1 MSGTNSNSYVIKAGT
16 GGSEVDILGQLDGTM
31 TLNGAPVETTNKAS
45 GGYIEYLDAFT
56 AGKQVQFAGNF
67 NILNEAGQNTIKEDA
82 ESGVQADYTIE
93 SGSGGESWTGKFV
106 VSGRSDGAPLNGVA
120 TMAVTF
126 MSSGPYTY
134 TPPTVTP

>member
-1 MSGTNSNSYVIKAGT
+1 MAGSNDYVIKAGT
-16 GGSEVDILGQLDGTM
+16 GGAQTDILGQLDGTM

-56 AGKQVQFAGNF
+56 AGKQITFSGNF
-67 NILNEAGQNTIKEDA
+67 NLINDDGQNTIKADI

-93 SGSGGESWTGKFV
+93 TGVGGESWTGKFV
-106 VSGRSDGAPLNGVA
+106 VSGRSDSAPLNGVP

-126 MSSGPYTY
+126 MSSGVYTY
-134 TPPTVTP
+134 TAPTNP